1 MVRSGS
7 DHAPL
12 SVTFKSSREE
22 VIKPFRFL
30 NFWIKE
36 RSFMDLVKDN
46 WKANFEGDPFSLF
59 HHKLRRVKKALTEWS
74 RDTFGNIFQEIIT
87 FEEVIKVHEAQFEL
101 FPTTR
106 NRERLHKAKA
116 ELKKQ
121 LNREEEF
128 WKQKAGM
135 EWFKEGERN
144 TKFFHT
150 VVKGRRSRL
159 RVNRIQNEEGDWLE
173 QQSDIAEATV
183 EFYVKQFTR
192 QEDAK
197 EEFGILE

>member
-1 MVRSGS
+1 M
-7 DHAPL
+7 
-12 SVTFKSSREE
+12 E
-22 VIKPFRFL
+22 V
-30 NFWIKE
+30 
-36 RSFMDLVKDN
+36 VKNN
-46 WKANFEGDPFSLF
+46 WKADFEGDPFILF
-59 HHKLRRVKKALTEWS
+59 HHKLKRVKKALTQWS
-74 RDTFGNIFQEIIT
+74 KETFGNIFQEIVT
-87 FEEVIKVHEAQFEL
+87 LEEIIKVKETQFER
-101 FPTTR
+101 FPTTE
-106 NRERLHKAKA
+106 NREILHRAQA

-197 EEFGILE
+197 EEFGMLEELPRVITSNMNEEMEAMPTLEEVRRAVMGLNKNST